1 MNVVVSD
8 EALEQL
14 REIEENWLPTR
25 AQKDVF
31 NEELEELISL
41 LASSPEMGTPWGSEG
56 DQLVRRCYLKRSRYH
71 VYYVVKPEAVELSTI
86 WSAKQAAPPRF
97 GGAKH

>member
-31 NEELEELISL
+31 NEELEELMSL
-41 LASSPEMGTPWGSEG
+41 LVVSPEMGTPWGSEG
-56 DQLVRRCYLKRSRYH
+56 DQLVRRCYLKRSEYH
-71 VYYVVKPEAVELSTI
+71 VYYVVKPDVVELSTI
-86 WSAKQAAPPRF
+86 WSARVPTTPRF